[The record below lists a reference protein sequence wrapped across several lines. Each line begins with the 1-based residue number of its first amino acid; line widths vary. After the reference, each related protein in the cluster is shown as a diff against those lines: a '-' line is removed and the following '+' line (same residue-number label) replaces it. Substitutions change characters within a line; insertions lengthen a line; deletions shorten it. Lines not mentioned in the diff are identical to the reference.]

1 MTYGDLTMTQQNINI
16 RHGRKTRLLS
26 GSALALGAM
35 VLTAC
40 GGQADRLVS
49 ETVNTGAKAVQI
61 TKDKAQTMI
70 EYTTQGQTDADHFYL
85 EEVLGEAALSQVQSW
100 NKSTLA
106 QLTADPRFAQMEAE
120 ALEILQSKDKIPYV
134 SYRNGQAHNFW
145 QDATSVRGVWRRTSL
160 ESYLS
165 ETPSWETVLDIDALS
180 KTEGKNWV
188 YKGNNCLA
196 PDYEICMVNLSDG
209 GKDAVVRREF
219 NTKTKSFVE
228 GGFVTDESKGAAA
241 WLDKDTM
248 IIGVDF
254 GTDEN
259 GNGTMTDSGYPM
271 VAKLWKRG
279 TPLTSAVE
287 IGRGEKTDVGYWAG
301 AMSLSNG
308 RREAIITRSKTFY
321 DSETFWVKMKDGAV
335 DRLVKFPV
343 PDKSDLGEEFKGQ
356 ILLSLNEDWRGFKS
370 GDLVSFAIDDFM
382 EDGEI
387 KNVHLVYSPDE
398 KSSMNGYGVTK
409 SKVLMSLSKDVKG
422 SAHAFD
428 WDGTKWSSTQ
438 LDFPANGAVNIGA
451 TNDKEDI
458 AFISSESFLTPDTLW
473 TYDVASGQKAKAKSL
488 PSWFDADNMISEQY
502 FSTSKDGTKVPYFV
516 VRNKDTKMDGK
527 NPTLLYGYGG
537 FEISLNPSYSAT
549 RGKLWLERGGVYVLA
564 NIRGE
569 YGPKW
574 HQAGLKTERQ
584 RIYDD
589 FISVAEDL
597 IAKDIT
603 SPQHLGVEGGSN
615 GGLLTGVMYTQRP
628 DLFNAA
634 IVAVPLLDM
643 MRFHKL
649 LAGASWMGEYGN
661 PDDAV
666 EGKFL
671 RSISPYH
678 NIDPQADYPKV
689 FFITSTKDDRVHPG
703 HARKAAKRME
713 DQGHEFFY
721 YENIDGG
728 HSAAANLKETAKRLA
743 LQHTYLLQQLKDAQ

>member
-1 MTYGDLTMTQQNINI
+1 MTRVNINI
-16 RHGRKTRLLS
+16 RHSHKARLLC
-26 GSALALGAM
+26 GVALALGAAA
-35 VLTAC
+35 LTSC
-40 GGQADRLVS
+40 GAQTDTVVS
-49 ETVNTGAKAVQI
+49 DAINSGAAAVNI
-61 TKDKAQTMI
+61 TKDKTYTMI
-70 EYTTQGQTDADHFYL
+70 EYTTKGQTDADHLYL
-85 EEVLGEAALSQVQSW
+85 EEVLGEAALSDVKNW
-100 NKSTLA
+100 NASTLK
-106 QLTADPRFAQMEAE
+106 QLTADPRFKEMEAQ

-145 QDATSVRGVWRRTSL
+145 QDAQSVRGVWRRSSL
-160 ESYLS
+160 DSYLS
-165 ETPSWETVLDIDALS
+165 DSPKWETVLDIDALS
-180 KTEGKNWV
+180 EAEDKNWV
-188 YKGNNCLA
+188 YKGNSCLA
-196 PDYEICMVNLSDG
+196 PEYELCIVNLSDG

-219 NTKTKSFVE
+219 NTKTKTFVE
-228 GGFVTDESKGAAA
+228 GGFVTEESKGAMA
-241 WLDKDTM
+241 WLDQDTM
-248 IIGVDF
+248 IVGVDF
-254 GTDEN
+254 GE
-259 GNGTMTDSGYPM
+259 GTMTDSGYPM

-279 TPLTSAVE
+279 TPLTSATE
-287 IGRGEKTDVGYWAG
+287 LGRGEQADVGYWPG
-301 AMSLSNG
+301 VMTLPDG
-308 RREAIITRSKTFY
+308 RREAILSRSKTFY
-321 DSETFWVKMKDGAV
+321 DSETFWVNMDKQQPE
-335 DRLVKFPV
+335 LVKFPV
-343 PDKSDLGEEFKGQ
+343 PDKSDLGDVFKGQ
-356 ILLSLNEDWRGFKS
+356 MLLSLNEDWRGFKT
-370 GDLVSFAIDDFM
+370 GDLVSFAVDDFM
-382 EDGEI
+382 TDGKIEDL
-387 KNVHLVYSPDE
+387 NLVYSPDE
-398 KSSMNGYGVTK
+398 KSSMNGYGVSK
-409 SKVLMSLSKDVKG
+409 SKVLMSLSKDVTS

-428 WDGTKWSSTQ
+428 WNGKAWTSTK

-473 TYDVASGQKAKAKSL
+473 TYNVESGKKAQAKAL
-488 PSWFDADNMISEQY
+488 PSWFDADSMTSEQF

-516 VRNKDTKMDGK
+516 VRNKDTKMDGT

-564 NIRGE
+564 NIRGGGE

-597 IAKDIT
+597 VAKNIT
-603 SPQHLGVEGGSN
+603 SPKHLGVEGGSN

-649 LAGASWMGEYGN
+649 LAGASWMGEYGD

-743 LQHTYLLQQLKDAQ
+743 LQHTYLLQQLKDEQ